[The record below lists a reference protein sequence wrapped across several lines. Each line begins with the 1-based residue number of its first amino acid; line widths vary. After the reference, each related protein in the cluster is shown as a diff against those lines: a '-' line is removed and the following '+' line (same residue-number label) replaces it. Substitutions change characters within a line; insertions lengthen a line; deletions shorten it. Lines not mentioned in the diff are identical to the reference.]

1 MKRNKLK
8 RMSIAQLDELLQ
20 AELRKDTPDEEVV
33 LPILEI
39 LEARE
44 QKPKRKNRWV
54 ISVAAAAAL
63 LVLLTAVV
71 PKAVGAN
78 SLWDAILQLTDS
90 VMQFFAP
97 GVEPR
102 IAEIEHTFHTD
113 NPGLQQLYDKVTEL
127 GITELIVPT
136 WLPEGFELNE
146 LKVTTFEGD
155 TKTSCSFYSGSK
167 SIIITYRVSDD
178 ISSTQYER
186 EMGHI
191 ETYENGGTVHAI
203 TQNDELLTAVWAK
216 NGLECMI
223 TTNISYRLFER
234 IIDSIYRRN

>member
-71 PKAVGAN
+71 PKAIGAN

-102 IAEIEHTFHTD
+102 IAEIEYTFHTD

-127 GITELIVPT
+127 GITEPIVPM

-146 LKVTTFEGD
+146 LKATSFDGD
-155 TKTSCSFYSGSK
+155 TKISCSFYRESK
-167 SIIITYRVSDD
+167 SIIITYRFSDD

-186 EMGHI
+186 QMGQI
-191 ETYENGGTVHAI
+191 ETYESGGVMHAI
-203 TQNDELLTAVWAK
+203 ARNSWNQIAVWAW
-216 NGLECMI
+216 NGVECEIAMDS
-223 TTNISYRLFER
+223 NLDDLRKV
-234 IIDSIYRRN
+234 IDSIYRRS

>member
-20 AELRKDTPDEEVV
+20 AELRKETPDEEVV

-97 GVEPR
+97 GVEP
-102 IAEIEHTFHTD
+102 
-113 NPGLQQLYDKVTEL
+113 
-127 GITELIVPT
+127 
-136 WLPEGFELNE
+136 
-146 LKVTTFEGD
+146 
-155 TKTSCSFYSGSK
+155 
-167 SIIITYRVSDD
+167 
-178 ISSTQYER
+178 
-186 EMGHI
+186 
-191 ETYENGGTVHAI
+191 
-203 TQNDELLTAVWAK
+203 
-216 NGLECMI
+216 
-223 TTNISYRLFER
+223 
-234 IIDSIYRRN
+234 